1 METKGINE
9 NFLND
14 LNRSIQNDVSN
25 INSLKGFE
33 IISESI
39 VYKILDIF
47 GRNSLLSMLYQ
58 TGSGP
63 GEAIAK
69 KIKQKYAKDDFEIFE
84 ALKILMI
91 ELRDFYS
98 MQIREV
104 QEFPDHFKVIIENY
118 CFLRAPYSE
127 REKLK
132 PGKAFCRINKG
143 YFETAFRKLLG
154 DKLKKVEINFL
165 HDDLENDVC
174 VEELIFYPNLE
185 TSK

>member
-1 METKGINE
+1 LETNGINE

-14 LNRSIQNDVSN
+14 LNRSIQNDKSN

-33 IISESI
+33 VISESL

-63 GEAIAK
+63 GEKIAEIIK
-69 KIKQKYAKDDFEIFE
+69 KKYAKNDFAIFE
-84 ALKILMI
+84 ALKILMT
-91 ELRDFYS
+91 ELKDFYS

-104 QEFPDHFKVIIENY
+104 QEYPDHFKVIIENY
-118 CFLRAPYSE
+118 CFLRDPYKH

-143 YFETAFRKLLG
+143 YFETAFGKLLG
-154 DKLKKVEINFL
+154 DKIKKVEINFL
-165 HDDLENDVC
+165 HDDPENDVC
-174 VEELIFYPNLE
+174 VEEIIFYPNLE
-185 TSK
+185 TI

>member
-1 METKGINE
+1 LETNDLDE
-9 NFLND
+9 NFLNE
-14 LNRSIQNDVSN
+14 LNGSILNDISN

-39 VYKILDIF
+39 VFKILDIF

-63 GEAIAK
+63 GEAIAR
-69 KIKQKYAKDDFEIFE
+69 KIKRKYEKDEFEIFE
-84 ALKILMI
+84 ALKVLMI
-91 ELRDFYS
+91 ELKDFYS

-104 QEFPDHFKVIIENY
+104 QEFSDHFKIIIENH
-118 CFLRAPYSE
+118 CFLRDPYSH

-143 YFETAFRKLLG
+143 YFETAFRKLVG
-154 DKLKKVEINFL
+154 DKIKKVEINFL
-165 HDDLENDVC
+165 HDDIERDVC
-174 VEELIFYPNLE
+174 VEEIIFYPTLK
-185 TSK
+185 TL

>member
-1 METKGINE
+1 METNGIDE
-9 NFLND
+9 KFLND
-14 LNRSIQNDVSN
+14 LNRSIQNDRLSV
-25 INSLKGFE
+25 NSVKGFE
-33 IISESI
+33 VISESL

-58 TGSGP
+58 TGSGA

-69 KIKQKYAKDDFEIFE
+69 IIKKKYGRNDFAIFE
-84 ALKILMI
+84 ALQILMT
-91 ELRDFYS
+91 ELKDFYS

-104 QEFPDHFKVIIENY
+104 QEYPDHFKIIIENY
-118 CFLRAPYSE
+118 CFLRDPYSH

-165 HDDLENDVC
+165 HNDLENDVC
-174 VEELIFYPNLE
+174 IEEIVFYP
-185 TSK
+185 SKL

>member
-1 METKGINE
+1 METNNIDE

-14 LNRSIQNDVSN
+14 LNGSIQNDISN

-33 IISESI
+33 VISESI

-58 TGSGP
+58 TGSGS
-63 GEAIAK
+63 GEAIAR
-69 KIKQKYAKDDFEIFE
+69 KIKQKYGKNEFEIFE
-84 ALKILMI
+84 ALKILML

-104 QEFPDHFKVIIENY
+104 QEFSDHFKIIIENH
-118 CFLRAPYSE
+118 CFLRDPYSH

-143 YFETAFRKLLG
+143 YFETAFRKLVG

-165 HDDLENDVC
+165 DNDLEKDVC
-174 VEELIFYPNLE
+174 VEELVFYPNLE
-185 TSK
+185 TL

>member
-1 METKGINE
+1 METNGLDE

-14 LNRSIQNDVSN
+14 LNGSIQNDISN

-58 TGSGP
+58 TGAGP
-63 GEAIAK
+63 GEKIADI
-69 KIKQKYAKDDFEIFE
+69 IKQKYEKNDFEIFE

-104 QEFPDHFKVIIENY
+104 QEFSDYFKIIIGNH
-118 CFLRAPYSE
+118 CFLRDPYSH

-132 PGKAFCRINKG
+132 PGKTFCRINKG
-143 YFETAFRKLLG
+143 YFETAFKKLLG
-154 DKLKKVEINFL
+154 DKIKKVEINFL
-165 HDDLENDVC
+165 HNDLENDVC
-174 VEELIFYPNLE
+174 IEEIVFYPNLK
-185 TSK
+185 TI

>member
-1 METKGINE
+1 METNGIDE

-14 LNRSIQNDVSN
+14 LNGSIQNDVSN

-33 IISESI
+33 VISESI

-58 TGSGP
+58 TGAGP
-63 GEAIAK
+63 GEKIAEI
-69 KIKQKYAKDDFEIFE
+69 IKQKYKKHDFEVFE

-104 QEFPDHFKVIIENY
+104 QEFSDHFKIIIENY
-118 CFLRAPYSE
+118 CFLRGPYSH

-143 YFETAFRKLLG
+143 YFETAFKKLLG

-174 VEELIFYPNLE
+174 VEEIVFYPNVE
-185 TSK
+185 TL

>member
-1 METKGINE
+1 LETNGIDE

-14 LNRSIQNDVSN
+14 LNGSIQNDISN

-33 IISESI
+33 VISESI

-58 TGSGP
+58 TGAGSG
-63 GEAIAK
+63 EKIADI
-69 KIKQKYAKDDFEIFE
+69 IKQKYEKNDFEIFE

-104 QEFPDHFKVIIENY
+104 QGYSDHFKIIVENY
-118 CFLRAPYSE
+118 CFLRDPYSH
-127 REKLK
+127 RKKLK

-174 VEELIFYPNLE
+174 VEEIVFYPNIE
-185 TSK
+185 TL

>member
-1 METKGINE
+1 METNSINE

-14 LNRSIQNDVSN
+14 LNSNIQNDISN

-63 GEAIAK
+63 GEAIAR
-69 KIKQKYAKDDFEIFE
+69 KIKRKYKKNDFEIFE
-84 ALKILMI
+84 ALKLLMV
-91 ELRDFYS
+91 ELRAYYS

-104 QEFPDHFKVIIENY
+104 QEYPDHFKIIIENF
-118 CFLRAPYSE
+118 CFLRNPIKHRE
-127 REKLK
+127 RLQ

-154 DKLKKVEINFL
+154 DKIKKIEINFL
-165 HDDLENDVC
+165 YDDIERNVC
-174 VEELIFYPNLE
+174 VEELVFYPNHL
-185 TSK
+185 

>member
-1 METKGINE
+1 MEINIINE

-14 LNRSIQNDVSN
+14 FNRSIQNDVSN

-33 IISESI
+33 VVSESM
-39 VYKILDIF
+39 VYGILDLF

-58 TGSGP
+58 TGSGS
-63 GEAIAK
+63 GRKIAEIMK
-69 KIKQKYAKDDFEIFE
+69 EKYNKSDFEIFE
-84 ALKILMI
+84 ALELLMK
-91 ELRDFYS
+91 ELKDFYS

-104 QEFPDHFKVIIENY
+104 QVYTDYFKVIIENH
-118 CFLRAPYSE
+118 CFLRDPYKH

-154 DKLKKVEINFL
+154 DKIKKVEINFL

-174 VEELIFYPNLE
+174 IEEIVFYPNPE
-185 TSK
+185 TV